1 MRRAR
6 RANRT
11 AVLTTVTAQSDPELF
26 FGLRGGAPIF
36 SIVVAMT
43 VRTFPVPQQVRPPD
57 ERRRRDLAVLRLHF
71 SRRARLSCSK
81 GWDCW
86 V

>member
-1 MRRAR
+1 LVTFAGARLLSGALRALRRRAR
-6 RANRT
+6 SANRT

-43 VRTFPVPQQVRPPD
+43 VRTFPVPQQVR
-57 ERRRRDLAVLRLHF
+57 
-71 SRRARLSCSK
+71 
-81 GWDCW
+81 
-86 V
+86 